1 MNEGIDIQQK
11 ALLLHFQQD
20 FQELRD
26 MLQELELADDEEAP
40 GNSRLRD
47 SAVSKTDCM
56 IQLIDQILAL

>member
-20 FQELRD
+20 FQELHD
-26 MLQELELADDEEAP
+26 MLLELELADDEEAP
-40 GNSRLRD
+40 GNARLRD
-47 SAVSKTDCM
+47 SAVSKTDGM